1 MLTNNTAEAR
11 VTEDE
16 PIVDE
21 ELASHDTGEDS
32 VDKLVEK
39 LVPIAIPGAPKG
51 LAVGSH
57 PLPFWRKV
65 ALYVVGTLFIL
76 LGIAGIFLPI
86 LQGVLFLLIGAAVL
100 SVASE
105 RVYDWMYRL
114 LHRRPKIWG
123 RVHRF
128 RARVHDKLSPKVRPS
143 DDA

>member
-1 MLTNNTAEAR
+1 MLTSHTAEAR
-11 VTEDE
+11 IAKDDSTVDSNLAERRESADE
-16 PIVDE
+16 R
-21 ELASHDTGEDS
+21 
-32 VDKLVEK
+32 VEN

-65 ALYVVGTLFIL
+65 ALYIVGILFIL

-86 LQGVLFLLIGAAVL
+86 LQGVLFILIGAAVL

-105 RVYDWMYRL
+105 TVYDWMHRL
-114 LHRRPKIWG
+114 LHRRPKIWD

-128 RARVHDKLSPKVRPS
+128 RARVHDKLSPKIRHTH
-143 DDA
+143 DD